1 MDILLGRDQVY
12 TIDDAIVSNND
23 NEYEILEHI
32 GNGGNGSVY
41 SCIDIDGNEYA
52 VKFLVN
58 NSRKSV
64 KRFEQ
69 EIKLMKL
76 AKHPHLMNYID
87 DGETEA
93 LNQKYNVTVD
103 LRYVIMNKADG
114 NLLDYIKKNKNIPY
128 NEYAPQFRGLC
139 EALAELHKYA
149 IHRDIKPENILIK
162 GNTWVLTDFGLC
174 EFISSE
180 LHCDITGINE
190 KVGPR
195 FWMSPEAINS
205 YYFGLDEIN
214 KRSDVFQLC
223 SVFAFVLNHRYPG
236 GILNI
241 DDFNTTEPIRNLL
254 LSSLSNNMDL
264 RPIDGDDLFKKFT
277 EATIYNEQ

>member
-1 MDILLGRDQVY
+1 MDILLGKDQVY
-12 TIDDAIVSNND
+12 TIDDAVISNND

-58 NSRKSV
+58 NSRKSI

-76 AKHPHLMNYID
+76 AQHPHLMNYID
-87 DGETEA
+87 DGSTIG
-93 LNQKYNVTVD
+93 LDSKYKQNVVIK
-103 LRYVIMNKADG
+103 YVVMNKANG
-114 NLLDYIKKNKNIPY
+114 NLLDYIKNNSNIPY

-149 IHRDIKPENILIK
+149 IHRDIKPENILLR
-162 GNTWVLTDFGLC
+162 GTTWVLSDFGLC
-174 EFISSE
+174 EFISPE

-205 YYFGLDEIN
+205 FYFGLDEIN

-236 GILNI
+236 GILNV
-241 DDFNTTEPIRNLL
+241 DDFNTTEAIRNLL
-254 LSSLSNNMDL
+254 VSSLSNNMDL
-264 RPIDGDDLFKKFT
+264 RPVDGDDLFKKFT
-277 EATIYNEQ
+277 EATIYNDK

>member
-1 MDILLGRDQVY
+1 MEILFGRDRSY
-12 TIDDAIVSNND
+12 TIDDNIVSDNN

-41 SCIDIDGNEYA
+41 KCIDIEGNEYA

-58 NSRKSV
+58 TSKKSV

-76 AKHPHLMNYID
+76 TKHPHLMNYID
-87 DGETEA
+87 DGSTVGFNPRYKE
-93 LNQKYNVTVD
+93 NVV
-103 LRYVIMNKADG
+103 LKYVIMNKADG
-114 NLLDYIKKNKNIPY
+114 NLLDYIKNNSNIPY

-149 IHRDIKPENILIK
+149 IHRDIKPENILLR
-162 GNTWVLTDFGLC
+162 GTTWVLSDFGLC
-174 EFISSE
+174 EFLSPE
-180 LHCDITGINE
+180 LHNDITETHE

-205 YYFGLDEIN
+205 YYFESDEIS
-214 KRSDVFQLC
+214 KCSDVFQLC
-223 SVFAFVLNHRYPG
+223 SVLAFVLNHRYPG
-236 GILNI
+236 GILSV
-241 DDFNTTEPIRNLL
+241 DDFNTTEPIRDLL
-254 LSSLSNNMDL
+254 VSSLSNNKDL
-264 RPIDGDDLFKKFT
+264 RPVDGDDLFKKFKD
-277 EATIYNEQ
+277 ATIYNNK